1 MNEKKVA
8 RAKEFDAW
16 AEKKLNLPPHLLE
29 TNLDN
34 NEICSS

>member
-16 AEKKLNLPPHLLE
+16 AEKKLNFPPHLLE
-29 TNLDN
+29 TSLDN